1 MRLRPSPTQL
11 LTFALAATACGK
23 DGASSSEPP
32 DTVAVPS
39 SSAATSAS
47 SVPTAPLASASS
59 SALRNEVP
67 DPQPESGPR
76 IYSKRRHVWIFYEPN
91 ASGGW
96 MGFLGLGSSVR
107 LRSTGSRV
115 GDGCA
120 EFYPIEPRGWVCL
133 NNKTTLDPHEPEYLA
148 IKKFSPKLDEPFP
161 HNYGESRGL
170 PRYTSVPTHK
180 QQLRREYKLKEH
192 LETVEKLRN
201 GGLGEDEIPKS
212 MRGVDLSLA
221 GVGPPPELALFPRGI
236 QESRD
241 YLKPLSTVA
250 WSHQFD
256 AEGRTWLVTAD
267 LALVPK
273 DKVSPYPKSLFKG
286 VELDGDTKLPIA
298 FVRYE
303 ARAKYRKGDD
313 GHVSPTGEKWPRLTI
328 LPIEDGDPIEFEERK
343 FYRVRGADDLIDTD
357 DTTVARLSPSTP
369 WGTPVQGV
377 PEAVAKKAALRRV
390 PAPKGGRRTW
400 VEVSVLGGW
409 MVAYEKDR
417 AVYATLIAPGRGG
430 IPARGI
436 DPLETASTPVGTFRV
451 DGKFYTATMANPAFV
466 HSDVPFSQ
474 NFHGPHVLHQ
484 AYWHDGWGE
493 KRSAGCIN
501 LSPRDALWFFHWTE
515 PLMPEGWFGLR
526 SDDLAG
532 PATVVWVHR

>member
-1 MRLRPSPTQL
+1 M
-11 LTFALAATACGK
+11 
-23 DGASSSEPP
+23 
-32 DTVAVPS
+32 
-39 SSAATSAS
+39 SAATSAS
-47 SVPTAPLASASS
+47 APSASATSSASS
-59 SALRNEVP
+59 DAAP
-67 DPQPESGPR
+67 APAPQREAGPR
-76 IYSKRRHVWIFYEPN
+76 IYSKRRHVWIFYEPS
-91 ASGGW
+91 ASSGW

-107 LRSTGSRV
+107 LRSTESRV

-120 EFYPIEPRGWVCL
+120 AFYPVEPRGWVCH
-133 NNKTTLDPHEPEYLA
+133 NHKTTLDPDEPEYRA
-148 IKKFSPKLDEPFP
+148 IKKFSPKLDQPFP
-161 HNYGESRGL
+161 HEYGESRGVR
-170 PRYTSVPTHK
+170 RYTSVPTRE

-192 LETVEKLRN
+192 LEAVEKLRE
-201 GGLGEDEIPKS
+201 GTLPEDEIPKS
-212 MRGVDLSLA
+212 LRGVDVSRA

-273 DKVSPYPKSLFKG
+273 DKVTPYPKSLFEG
-286 VELDGDTKLPIA
+286 VALDGGTKLPIA

-303 ARAKYRKGDD
+303 PRKKYRKGND
-313 GHVSPTGEKWPRLTI
+313 GEIAATGAEWPRLTI
-328 LPIEDGDPIEFEERK
+328 LPIDDGDPIEHGDQK
-343 FYRVRGADDLIDTD
+343 FYRVRGTDFLIDTD
-357 DTTVARLSPSTP
+357 DTTVARLSPTTP
-369 WGTPVQGV
+369 WGTPVRGV
-377 PEAVAKKAALRRV
+377 PEEEAKEAALRRV
-390 PAPKGGRRTW
+390 PAPEGGRRTW

-409 MVAYEKDR
+409 MVAYEDDR
-417 AVYATLIAPGRGG
+417 PVYATLIAPGRGG

-451 DGKFYTATMANPAFV
+451 DGKFFTATMANPAFV

-515 PLMPEGWFGLR
+515 PPMPEGWYGMR
-526 SDDLAG
+526 SDDQAG